1 VSDILSPDLFSL
13 YTEMIMH
20 RIKDMDGFQVGG
32 VNINNLRYAD
42 DTTLIADEQKLQK
55 LMDVV
60 VEKSETKG
68 LDINKKKS
76 FVIVFSKNAIKP
88 GP

>member
-1 VSDILSPDLFSL
+1 
-13 YTEMIMH
+13 
-20 RIKDMDGFQVGG
+20 MDGFQVGG